1 MIGGVA
7 TMAKK
12 LVAGQDAIAEL
23 SRLDP
28 VLADLLEQIEP
39 IEITLQEDLF
49 VSLASAIVGQQ
60 LSNRVAEVLWERLV
74 SIAQEPL
81 SPKTLLSMEEE
92 SLRTI
97 GISYSKIKYLQ
108 ALSSAL
114 MDGSLD
120 LDRLH
125 LLEDDE
131 IIAQLTSVKG
141 IGPWTAEMFLIFSLG
156 RIDVFSA
163 GDGGLQRAVKWLYQ
177 LDQTPGIE
185 EMKRISRRWKPY
197 RTIAALYLWRAI
209 DDKMI

>member
-1 MIGGVA
+1 
-7 TMAKK
+7 MAKK
-12 LVAGQDAIAEL
+12 LSVDPDTIAEL

-28 VLADLLEQIEP
+28 VLAGLLAQLEP

-60 LSNRVAEVLWERLV
+60 LSNRVADVLWERLV
-74 SIAQEPL
+74 SLAGEPL
-81 SPKTLLSMEEE
+81 SAKILLSLDDE
-92 SLRTI
+92 SLRKI
-97 GISYSKIKYLQ
+97 GISYSKIKYLK
-108 ALSSAL
+108 ALSCAL
-114 MDGSLD
+114 VDGSLD
-120 LDRLH
+120 LDQLH
-125 LLEDDE
+125 LMEDDE
-131 IIAQLTSVKG
+131 IIAQLTRVKG

-177 LDQTPGIE
+177 LEQAPGIE
-185 EMKRISRRWKPY
+185 EMKQISYRWKPY

>member
-1 MIGGVA
+1 
-7 TMAKK
+7 MAKK
-12 LVAGQDAIAEL
+12 LLAGQDAIAEL

-28 VLADLLEQIEP
+28 VLAGLLEQIET

-60 LSNRVAEVLWERLV
+60 LSNRVAEVLWARLV
-74 SIAQEPL
+74 SLAQEPL
-81 SPKTLLSMEEE
+81 SPKILLSMDDE

-97 GISYSKIKYLQ
+97 GISYSKIKYLK
-108 ALSSAL
+108 ALSCAL
-114 MDGSLD
+114 VDGSLD

-125 LLEDDE
+125 LLDDDQ
-131 IIAQLTSVKG
+131 IIAQLTRVKG

-177 LDQTPGIE
+177 MDQTPGIE
-185 EMKRISRRWKPY
+185 EMKRISSHWKPY

-209 DDKMI
+209 DDKMV